1 MRVIHTLWYRV
12 RAQTRGGLLW
22 RLARA
27 AVGYLGHPM
36 PSLIRRSA
44 GRDREHLGTLS
55 LTRLAPL
62 AVARCPLSPR
72 RSSTHRWPC
81 RLPASARLT
90 LAAPPEVLADVSQQ
104 AARHTLAVTLKLMS
118 PASLACTGP
127 TPGHLDSDSLRSHL
141 HKRDPRP
148 FAPAFP
154 LHHTHR
160 RIATTTTHTCRA
172 SSPIVPPP
180 SPPRRDHARYQYG
193 VHRK

>member
-1 MRVIHTLWYRV
+1 MQCGI
-12 RAQTRGGLLW
+12 
-22 RLARA
+22 
-27 AVGYLGHPM
+27 P
-36 PSLIRRSA
+36 RSA
-44 GRDREHLGTLS
+44 GKDREHLAGHYPS
-55 LTRLAPL
+55 LGRPRWLLLA
-62 AVARCPLSPR
+62 A
-72 RSSTHRWPC
+72 PC
-81 RLPASARLT
+81 RSLLLHTHTGGLVCRPASARLT

>member
-1 MRVIHTLWYRV
+1 MASSTGSSRLFGPCNAASLAVQAKTESIWLGIIPHSAGPVGCCLLPLVAPSSST
-12 RAQTRGGLLW
+12 GGL
-22 RLARA
+22 
-27 AVGYLGHPM
+27 V
-36 PSLIRRSA
+36 
-44 GRDREHLGTLS
+44 
-55 LTRLAPL
+55 
-62 AVARCPLSPR
+62 
-72 RSSTHRWPC
+72 C
-81 RLPASARLT
+81 RPASARLT

>member
-1 MRVIHTLWYRV
+1 MIHGVWYRV
-12 RAQTRGGLLW
+12 QAQTRGGLLW

-27 AVGYLGHPM
+27 VVDYLGHAM
-36 PSLIRRSA
+36 RHPSQCRQRQRASGWA
-44 GRDREHLGTLS
+44 LS
-55 LTRLAPL
+55 LTRPAPL
-62 AVARCPLSPR
+62 AVACCPLSLPPPPH
-72 RSSTHRWPC
+72 THTGGLVC
-81 RLPASARLT
+81 RPASARLT